1 MIEIERKFLVL
12 NEDYKKHA
20 TNQFQIAQGYLNT
33 NPNRTVRVRVKGNK
47 GYINVKGIGNESG
60 TTRFEWEKEIDLSE
74 AQALLEMC
82 EETIIDKIRY
92 EVPYGNH
99 LYEVDEFKGQNE
111 GLVVGEIE
119 LNSEEESFDKPNW
132 LGTEITGQDKYYNS
146 YLSNTPYKNW

>member
-1 MIEIERKFLVL
+1 MIEIERKFLVR
-12 NEDYKKHA
+12 NENYKKQA
-20 TNQFQIAQGYLNT
+20 THQFQIAQGYLNT
-33 NPNRTVRVRVKGNK
+33 DPHRTVRVRVKGDK
-47 GYINVKGIGNESG
+47 GYINVKGIGNASG
-60 TTRFEWEKEIDLSE
+60 TTRFEWEKEIDVTE

-99 LYEVDEFKGQNE
+99 LYEVDEFKGQND

-119 LNSEEESFDKPNW
+119 LSSEDEDFDKPDW
-132 LGTEITGQDKYYNS
+132 LGEEITGQDKYYNS